1 MLSTFLYNGKI
12 IFIVALIFI
21 FFNEINKKIVWK
33 IKWNLENA
41 LKKIEML
48 NNIYIKSVI
57 KFIISYSIITYLVSL
72 QEKYKFININLDQN
86 TSTLAIS
93 VLTMYGIFYAF
104 IQFLIGYTLQNDKDK
119 CWGISKT
126 KFLVEHNI
134 EFKFFN
140 SILFKL
146 LLIISSIVPFLKIDT
161 VKFISTYKNF
171 IDNLWVVSVFSVYLL
186 YVLLFIKSLIIMSQ
200 LFGREEKGENFL
212 EYDIKN
218 KIKKEYN
225 MHFIEGYKHRD
236 DTFTERLFGR
246 IKNLNEIEKFEML
259 REIIFYV
266 MNDYESTQLDCFKKI
281 KDDKKI
287 MKGKKLKA
295 KYMNESKKMKSY
307 ICCIF
312 ENLWDHIQKE
322 KNNINFK
329 DILNIY
335 ELKYKIL
342 FNEIQIYCLND
353 AKKVIEQIYSTNKYI
368 NNISENLSCF
378 QIPEIIWNKV
388 SNYKELIELNSSISK
403 MFLREKYLDI
413 NEGLDNNRWLE
424 EYEEYVELILEKYK
438 EFYNT
443 EERESL
449 KNIFGIYTWNSSG
462 EKIGNETQNI
472 IFQYIINLK
481 YDSHNKE
488 YVRFL
493 LKELDYK
500 YTIIFIFHMM
510 LYSDNSSKLEWK
522 KDIVSLKTISSN
534 IYSYV
539 DGDLQSNSEVICEL
553 IEKNTKGHTGKVNLI
568 KWIIKNIDSGI
579 TEDIINKCNESE
591 YITYA
596 GFLKFKYIF
605 LENDNYYFPFMFD
618 NINLNNFKQDK
629 KGDWRLN
636 FFKEILKTPKLLKEE
651 FFDYHQCRFCGQF
664 LNEDL
669 PEYIYEIDDFR
680 VFYIN
685 LYFKIDEEQFI
696 HMIEEDRLLVQSICE
711 FLILKIDEE
720 EYSYLVSNDEIAK
733 IFSKAIRN
741 ILDNKNSKLENYID
755 DLIDR
760 ANECSSRQIY
770 INKKDRI
777 IRKIGNLIITK

>member
-21 FFNEINKKIVWK
+21 FFNEINKKVVWR

-41 LKKIEML
+41 LKKFEML
-48 NNIYIKSVI
+48 NNVYIKSVI
-57 KFIISYSIITYLVSL
+57 KFIISYSIITCLVSL
-72 QEKYKFININLDQN
+72 QEKYKFININLYQN
-86 TSTLAIS
+86 NSTLAIS

-104 IQFLIGYTLQNDKDK
+104 IQFLIGYTLQNDNDK

-134 EFKFFN
+134 EFEFFN
-140 SILFKL
+140 SILFKV

-171 IDNLWVVSVFSVYLL
+171 IDNLWVVSVFSVYFL

-225 MHFIEGYKHRD
+225 IYFRRGYKYKNYR
-236 DTFTERLFGR
+236 FTEILFEK
-246 IKNLNEIEKFEML
+246 IKNLNEIEKFEMV

-266 MNDYESTQLDCFKKI
+266 MSDYESTQLHCFNKI

-287 MKGKKLKA
+287 RKSKKLKT
-295 KYMNESKKMKSY
+295 KYMNESEKMKSY
-307 ICCIF
+307 IYCIF
-312 ENLWDHIQKE
+312 ENLWGYIQKE

-342 FNEIQIYCLND
+342 FNEMKIYCLNNG
-353 AKKVIEQIYSTNKYI
+353 KKVIEQIYQANKYI

-388 SNYKELIELNSSISK
+388 SNYKELIELNSSISR
-403 MFLREKYLDI
+403 MFMREKYLDI
-413 NEGLDNNRWLE
+413 NESLYNNRWLE
-424 EYEEYVELILEKYK
+424 EYEKYVELILEKYK

-443 EERESL
+443 KQKDSL
-449 KNIFGIYTWNSSG
+449 ENIFGIYTWNPSE
-462 EKIGNETQNI
+462 EKIGDETQNI

-481 YDSHNKE
+481 YDYHNKQ
-488 YVRFL
+488 YIRFL

-500 YTIIFIFHMM
+500 YTIIFIFYMM
-510 LYSDNSSKLEWK
+510 LYADNSFKLEWK
-522 KDIVSLKTISSN
+522 KDIVSLKTICSN

-553 IEKNTKGHTGKVNLI
+553 IEENTKGHISKVNLI

-579 TEDIINKCNESE
+579 TEDIINKCNENK
-591 YITYA
+591 YMTYA
-596 GFLKFKYIF
+596 KFLKFKYIF
-605 LENDNYYFPFMFD
+605 LENNNYYFNFD
-618 NINLNNFKQDK
+618 NINLDNINKDNRE
-629 KGDWRLN
+629 DWRLN
-636 FFKEILKTPKLLKEE
+636 FLKEMITTPKLLKER
-651 FFDYHQCRFCGQF
+651 FFYKHQHRFYEKF
-664 LNEDL
+664 LSEDL
-669 PEYIYEIDDFR
+669 LEYRYEIGDFR
-680 VFYIN
+680 IFYIN
-685 LYFKIDEEQFI
+685 VDLKICEEQAI

-741 ILDNKNSKLENYID
+741 ILDNKNSKVENYID

-760 ANECSSRQIY
+760 ANECSSNRQIY